1 MDFDPRNR
9 CLRFGIKERR
19 NSLTGSEGSGG
30 GIGLE
35 LVADGCVN
43 VFLVVTD
50 WYLSDTAL
58 FDSKL
63 VHGFVETWRMGK
75 LATNLVEQVTVGQR

>member
-1 MDFDPRNR
+1 MDFNPRNR

-35 LVADGCVN
+35 LVADSRDV
-43 VFLVVTD
+43 
-50 WYLSDTAL
+50 
-58 FDSKL
+58 
-63 VHGFVETWRMGK
+63 
-75 LATNLVEQVTVGQR
+75 